1 MTVKKSL
8 GSLLET
14 IGTNMD
20 IKGPCVKESDGNE
33 ELIIRHW
40 R

>member
-20 IKGPCVKESDGNE
+20 IKGPCVKGSDGNE